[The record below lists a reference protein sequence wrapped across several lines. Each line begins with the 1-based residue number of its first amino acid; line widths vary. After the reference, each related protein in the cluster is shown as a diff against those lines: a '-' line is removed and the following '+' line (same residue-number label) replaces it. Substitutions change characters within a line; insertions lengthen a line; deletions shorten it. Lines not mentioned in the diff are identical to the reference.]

1 MSNLRNDP
9 HLSISVQDRDDP
21 QSYLLVHGRVEEI
34 TSEGADANIDR
45 LAKRFLD
52 EDTYPYRMP
61 DEQRLLVRI
70 EAGRTSGMRP
80 WAPIG

>member
-21 QSYLLVHGRVEEI
+21 QSYLLVHGRVKEI

-70 EAGRTSGMRP
+70 EAGRTNGMRP
-80 WAPIG
+80 

>member
-9 HLSISVQDRDDP
+9 HLSTSVQDRDDP
-21 QSYLLVHGRVEEI
+21 QSYLLVHGCVKEI
-34 TSEGADANIDR
+34 TSEGADANSDK

-52 EDTYPYRMP
+52 EDTYLFRMP
-61 DEQRLLVRI
+61 GEQRLLVRI
-70 EAGRTSGMRP
+70 EADRTSGMGP